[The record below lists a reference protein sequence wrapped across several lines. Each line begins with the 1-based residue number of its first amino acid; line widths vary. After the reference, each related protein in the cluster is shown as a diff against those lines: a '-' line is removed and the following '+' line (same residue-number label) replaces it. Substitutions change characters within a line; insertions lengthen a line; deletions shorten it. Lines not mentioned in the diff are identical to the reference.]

1 MRVFSFE
8 TSVPAG
14 AMPLRLRAAII
25 GLWAVLVALSA
36 AIVGA
41 GPAAAVLDPSGDW
54 PSASIRGERVAVAS
68 TSPFG
73 LADVGS
79 ENVPAIDADVTFYPA
94 LGASAEAP
102 APAVILLHGAG
113 GVSRAREGRYAQ
125 ELAAQGVAVAVIDI
139 FRARDGGGFIQRL
152 IAVTETMALAD
163 AFATLAYLD
172 GRPDVDASRVALMGF
187 SYGGMSSIYAAYR
200 QVVDVFDPSAPFA
213 AHVSFYGPCVAR
225 FDDPTTT
232 GAPILK
238 LWGDRD
244 QIMDPV
250 ACATLVEDLERG
262 GSDVG
267 VERYDAMHRWDGGNR
282 RWRAPAHI
290 ADCRFTVGT
299 DGTVRDE
306 NSFFT
311 MTGPA
316 MRATILALCA
326 NRDGYLI
333 GADEAVRRRSNA
345 ALAAFL
351 NPILFPA
358 SASATATD

>member
-1 MRVFSFE
+1 M
-8 TSVPAG
+8 G
-14 AMPLRLRAAII
+14 LRAMAA
-25 GLWAVLVALSA
+25 GFGMLLGALVAAS
-36 AIVGA
+36 
-41 GPAAAVLDPSGDW
+41 PASAVLDPSGDW
-54 PSASIRGERVAVAS
+54 PSAPISGERVDVDS

-73 LADVGS
+73 LADVGG
-79 ENVPAIDADVTFYPA
+79 EDVPATQAVVTFYPA
-94 LGASAEAP
+94 VGASAQEP

-163 AFATLAYLD
+163 AFATLQYLD
-172 GRPDVDASRVALMGF
+172 ARPDVDASRVALMGF
-187 SYGGMSSIYAAYR
+187 SYGGMSSIYAAYQ
-200 QVVDVFDPSAPFA
+200 QVVDVFQPRLPFA

-225 FDDPTTT
+225 FEDPTTT

-244 QIMDPV
+244 AIMDPV
-250 ACATLVEDLERG
+250 ACDALVEDLERG

-267 VERYDAMHRWDGGNR
+267 VKRYDAMHRWDGGSR

-290 ADCRFTVGT
+290 ADCRFTVDT
-299 DGTVRDE
+299 DGTVRDD

-316 MRATILALCA
+316 MRAPAASFGQGIALGRFGSPPKRQA
-326 NRDGYLI
+326 ASMGSSVSI
-333 GADEAVRRRSNA
+333 GFRAIAG
-345 ALAAFL
+345 
-351 NPILFPA
+351 I
-358 SASATATD
+358 